1 MLRSH
6 FSDAANTYDNELAS
20 MITALNSGASV
31 YAIDQL
37 TIPAVQH
44 LSGVFKLDD
53 DQSTVTTD
61 LLGVVND
68 FTKHA
73 TGLSNIREIVA
84 HTADL
89 SHNAKQ
95 RLDRYPYNA
104 VLFDFFMQDN
114 VRVHLQQMGTSSEDA
129 LERYRRFSIVLDAV
143 ISKFDSP

>member
-1 MLRSH
+1 MSQLDSIVVL
-6 FSDAANTYDNELAS
+6 T
-20 MITALNSGASV
+20 V

-114 VRVHLQQMGTSSEDA
+114 A
-129 LERYRRFSIVLDAV
+129 
-143 ISKFDSP
+143 

>member
-1 MLRSH
+1 
-6 FSDAANTYDNELAS
+6 
-20 MITALNSGASV
+20 MIN
-31 YAIDQL
+31 
-37 TIPAVQH
+37 QH
-44 LSGVFKLDD
+44 LVK
-53 DQSTVTTD
+53 TIV
-61 LLGVVND
+61 
-68 FTKHA
+68 A
-73 TGLSNIREIVA
+73 GLSTFSNCG
-84 HTADL
+84 TADL